1 MNVNKALED
10 YLFYKNIY
18 IRNEY
23 FNSNELKSED
33 EILAHVKLIVEFQK
47 ILYSFNSSKV
57 GGINSSI
64 GRDLEKIKI
73 SYIVLKNLEDDEIY
87 NIIKNRLNNLLIDL
101 KKIDIKSLIKRSSVR
116 KEISIGRLDEKNIR
130 ILDEIEIGKIKKI
143 NYNLIE
149 EDFIKYIVRIRK
161 NDAHLN
167 LEKII
172 GEYTLKS
179 KLGEESF
186 NYINVMAL
194 APWESIR
201 YINKF
206 KSKINKEVLK
216 NLMIND
222 KVI

>member
-1 MNVNKALED
+1 MNVSKALED

-33 EILAHVKLIVEFQK
+33 EILAHVRLIVEFQK
-47 ILYSFNSSKV
+47 ILCGFNSSKV

-101 KKIDIKSLIKRSSVR
+101 KKIDIKSLIKRSSIR

-130 ILDEIEIGKIKKI
+130 ILDEIEIGKIKK
-143 NYNLIE
+143 
-149 EDFIKYIVRIRK
+149 
-161 NDAHLN
+161 
-167 LEKII
+167 
-172 GEYTLKS
+172 
-179 KLGEESF
+179 
-186 NYINVMAL
+186 
-194 APWESIR
+194 
-201 YINKF
+201 
-206 KSKINKEVLK
+206 
-216 NLMIND
+216 
-222 KVI
+222 